1 MPKQQLDCAHIGTR
15 FQQMRCKG
23 VPERM
28 RRDRFKN
35 PTASMRFLAG
45 SLHGVDFY
53 VAVDSI
59 TRKQP
64 PLGSSDRPPAAQGL
78 QKLWREHD
86 IAVFAPLCVDKIY
99 VAMAARRQWERTVV
113 PFGGNITFACGSL
126 E

>member
-86 IAVFAPLCVDKIY
+86 IAVFAPLCCLPTY
-99 VAMAARRQWERTVV
+99 VALD
-113 PFGGNITFACGSL
+113 S
-126 E
+126 